1 MGVMGLFS
9 RKSAPAFAAAPLPVR
24 AAAAG
29 AQQFGALYNY
39 SVGADVERAST
50 VPTLSRAVN
59 LLVSIVGGLDLC
71 THILQWDP
79 VALEYDEIEVQGES
93 WMTRPDPRNTRQF
106 IMGSTVSDLFWH
118 GRAFWHVT
126 SRYSTGFPASFE
138 WLPFA
143 NVTMLDEVG
152 PYWYGQSQSMTFNG
166 MPLITADIVQFI
178 SPTPGVLF
186 SGSRAIDIA
195 LNLDQS
201 ARRFARNDGVAT
213 GYLQQTG
220 GEPMTG
226 EELGALAAAWVAN
239 RADTNSVG
247 ALNEFVKYV
256 PLDSD
261 PSKLQITEGRE
272 YSALDLS
279 RVANIPAY
287 LLGISTGGMT
297 YQNAEQSVR
306 DLYLFGARPIMQTIE
321 QTLSLDTVIP
331 RGRYVTF
338 DTDDMFEQE
347 RLLEVPDQPMS
358 PTPGA
363 PTAPPDP
370 MESA

>member
-1 MGVMGLFS
+1 MWAMGLFS
-9 RKSAPAFAAAPLPVR
+9 KKTAPAFAAAPIPVR
-24 AAAAG
+24 AAAG
-29 AQQFGALYNY
+29 GYSQFGALYNY
-39 SVGADVERAST
+39 SVGADVERATT

-59 LLVSIVGGLDLC
+59 LLISIIGGLDLC
-71 THILQWDP
+71 TYVLQWDA
-79 VALEYDEIEVQGES
+79 VEREYEEIEVQGES

-106 IMGSTVSDLFWH
+106 IMGSTTSDLFWH

-143 NVTMLDEVG
+143 NVQMLDEIG
-152 PYWYGQSQSMTFNG
+152 PYWYGQSTAMQFNG
-166 MPLITADIVQFI
+166 IPLVTEDIVQFI
-178 SPTPGVLF
+178 APTPGVLF
-186 SGSRAIDIA
+186 SGARAIDIA
-195 LNLDQS
+195 LNLDAS
-201 ARRFARNDGVAT
+201 AKRFARNDGVAT

-321 QTLSLDTVIP
+321 QTLSLDSVIS
-331 RGRYVTF
+331 RGRHVRF

-347 RLLEVPDQPMS
+347 RLLEVPDQPM
-358 PTPGA
+358 TPE
-363 PTAPPDP
+363 
-370 MESA
+370 ESA

>member
-1 MGVMGLFS
+1 MGLF
-9 RKSAPAFAAAPLPVR
+9 RNKTAPAIGSAQVPVR

-29 AQQFGALYNY
+29 ATQFGALYNY
-39 SVGADVERAST
+39 SVGAGVERATT

-59 LLVSIVGGLDLC
+59 LLISIIGGLDFK
-71 THILQWDP
+71 TYTYTWNP
-79 VALEYDEIEVQGES
+79 VEAEYDEIEVQGES

-106 IMGSTVSDLFWH
+106 IIGSTVSDLFWN

-126 SRYSTGFPASFE
+126 SRYSNGFPASFQ

-143 NVTMLDEVG
+143 NVGMLDEAG
-152 PYWYGQSQSMTFNG
+152 PYWFGQSQQMTFAG
-166 MPLITADIVQFI
+166 TPLITEDIVQFI

-195 LNLDQS
+195 LSLDQS

-226 EELGALAAAWVAN
+226 DELGELAAAWVAN

-306 DLYLFGARPIMQTIE
+306 DLYLFGARPIMHTIE
-321 QTLSLDTVIP
+321 ETLSLDMVIA
-331 RGRYVTF
+331 RGRHVRF

-347 RLLEVPDQPMS
+347 RLLEMPDRPEMED
-358 PTPGA
+358 TPQ
-363 PTAPPDP
+363 
-370 MESA
+370 

>member
-1 MGVMGLFS
+1 MGIF
-9 RKSAPAFAAAPLPVR
+9 RNRTAPAIGSARVPVR

-29 AQQFGALYNY
+29 AQQFGALYNF
-39 SVGADVERAST
+39 SVGADVERAIT
-50 VPTLSRAVN
+50 VPTISRALN
-59 LLVSIVGGLDLC
+59 LLISTIGGLDLC
-71 THILQWDP
+71 TYTMSWDP
-79 VALEYDEIEVQGES
+79 VEGEYVDTEVQGES
-93 WMTRPDPRNTRQF
+93 WMTRPDPNNTRQF
-106 IMGSTVSDLFWH
+106 IMGSTVGDLFMH
-118 GRAFWHVT
+118 GRAFWHIS
-126 SRYSTGFPASFE
+126 SRYSNGFPASFQ

-143 NVTMLDEVG
+143 TMGMLDETG
-152 PYWYGQSQSMTFNG
+152 PFWYGQSKQMTFAG
-166 MPLITADIVQFI
+166 QPLVTEDIVQFI

-195 LNLDQS
+195 LSLDQS

-226 EELGALAAAWVAN
+226 DELGELAAAWVAN

-306 DLYLFGARPIMQTIE
+306 DLYLFGARPIMHTIE
-321 QTLSLDTVIP
+321 ETLSLDTVIA
-331 RGRYVTF
+331 RGRHVRF

-347 RLLEVPDQPMS
+347 RLLEVPDRPEMEES
-358 PTPGA
+358 PT
-363 PTAPPDP
+363 
-370 MESA
+370 